1 MVRFRY
7 WKLTSDEVKKLT
19 HNPDK
24 ILNWEIKGI
33 RKPENDAIFIGIF
46 LYRNGTPFGYEAVN
60 GIVYYHNNIDRNELP
75 GITKFL
81 KERFGGEEIEKGD
94 RIFLKNS
101 KEIYTGKEIGELV
114 EKGEKARKNGVLSLE
129 ADLPSIEST
138 FLRNGIELA
147 INERDSARL
156 RNYLNLEMSNIHNR
170 HKMGQEIFFYLGAY
184 APAFG
189 MLGTVMGLIIM
200 MNNFSGGS
208 VAEIN
213 SIDFDVAKKFSQ
225 LLGGMGLA
233 LITTFYGVLLANLVF
248 LPIGGKLTRKSQEE
262 MMLKSIVVE
271 GIISIHSKE
280 HPILMREKLMT
291 FVPQSARLES

>member
-1 MVRFRY
+1 MDFGTLIGLFAGVGIIAIGVLRGGGDLY
-7 WKLTSDEVKKLT
+7 WFFNLNS
-19 HNPDK
+19 
-24 ILNWEIKGI
+24 IL
-33 RKPENDAIFIGIF
+33 
-46 LYRNGTPFGYEAVN
+46 
-60 GIVYYHNNIDRNELP
+60 IV
-75 GITKFL
+75 
-81 KERFGGEEIEKGD
+81 FGGTLAAAMVNYP
-94 RIFLKNS
+94 LKNILGLFGVLKNAFS
-101 KEIYTGKEIGELV
+101 SDDYDYQGVIGELV

-213 SIDFDVAKKFSQ
+213 SIDFDVAKKFAQ

>member
-1 MVRFRY
+1 MDIGTILGLFSGVGIIFLGIIRQDGDVGWFMNSNALLVVFGGTIAAAMVNYPLKNIIGLFSVV
-7 WKLTSDEVKKLT
+7 KNVFTSE
-19 HNPDK
+19 
-24 ILNWEIKGI
+24 
-33 RKPENDAIFIGIF
+33 ENDYQGI
-46 LYRNGTPFGYEAVN
+46 
-60 GIVYYHNNIDRNELP
+60 
-75 GITKFL
+75 
-81 KERFGGEEIEKGD
+81 IEQ
-94 RIFLKNS
+94 I
-101 KEIYTGKEIGELV
+101 V

-156 RNYLNLEMSNIHNR
+156 RNYLNLELSNIQKR
-170 HKMGQEIFFYLGAY
+170 HKMGQEIFFYLGSY

-189 MLGTVMGLIIM
+189 MLGTVMGLIVM
-200 MNNFSGGS
+200 MNNFSGG
-208 VAEIN
+208 N
-213 SIDFDVAKKFSQ
+213 SADVSSLDFDVAQKFAQ

-233 LITTFYGVLLANLVF
+233 LITTFYGVLLSNLVF

-280 HPILMREKLMT
+280 HPLLMREKLMT
-291 FVPQSARLES
+291 FVPQSSRQDD

>member
-1 MVRFRY
+1 MDFGTLIGLFAGVGIIAIGVLRGGGDLY
-7 WKLTSDEVKKLT
+7 WFFNLNS
-19 HNPDK
+19 
-24 ILNWEIKGI
+24 IL
-33 RKPENDAIFIGIF
+33 
-46 LYRNGTPFGYEAVN
+46 
-60 GIVYYHNNIDRNELP
+60 IV
-75 GITKFL
+75 
-81 KERFGGEEIEKGD
+81 FGGTLAAAMVNYP
-94 RIFLKNS
+94 LKNILGLFGVLKNAFS
-101 KEIYTGKEIGELV
+101 SDDYDYQGVIGELV

-213 SIDFDVAKKFSQ
+213 SIDFDIAKKFSQ

>member
-1 MVRFRY
+1 MDFGTLIGLFAGVGIIAIGVLRGGGDLY
-7 WKLTSDEVKKLT
+7 WFFNLNS
-19 HNPDK
+19 
-24 ILNWEIKGI
+24 IL
-33 RKPENDAIFIGIF
+33 
-46 LYRNGTPFGYEAVN
+46 
-60 GIVYYHNNIDRNELP
+60 IV
-75 GITKFL
+75 
-81 KERFGGEEIEKGD
+81 FGGTLAAAMVNYP
-94 RIFLKNS
+94 LKNILGLFGVLKNAFS
-101 KEIYTGKEIGELV
+101 SDDYDYQGVIGELV

-208 VAEIN
+208 VSEIN
-213 SIDFDVAKKFSQ
+213 SIDFDVAKKFAQ